1 MPNGTKVRRI
11 KAATEA
17 EIITDPVLNAV
28 KPAKKVKKVSKKAP
42 GKAKKAHKFIAP
54 SWLKAVGKPFLIVFG
69 PIGRYVKGSWQ
80 ELRLTKWPNRRA
92 TWGLTL
98 AVILF
103 SVFFAALILAADFG
117 FETLMKQVILR

>member
-1 MPNGTKVRRI
+1 MANSTKIRRI

-17 EIITDPVLNAV
+17 EIITDPVLNDT
-28 KPAKKVKKVSKKAP
+28 KPAKKPKSVSKKAP
-42 GKAKKAHKFIAP
+42 KKAKKPSKNTAP
-54 SWLKAVGKPFLIVFG
+54 GWLKAIGRPFVIVFG
-69 PIGRYVKGSWQ
+69 PIGRYVKGSWE

-103 SVFFAALILAADFG
+103 SVFFATIILLVDFG
-117 FETLMKQVILR
+117 FETLMKNVILQ